1 MTFKP
6 LHTMELLAPAG
17 GRSQLE
23 AALRFGADA
32 VYLACDRF
40 GMRQRAEN
48 FALADIPDAV
58 RLAHDAGAAVHV
70 TLNTLMDA
78 DDIDA
83 LPGYLEALAD
93 AGVDAF
99 IVSDLG
105 AFALAQEH
113 APGVAL
119 HVSTQASV
127 ANAAAARRWHDMGAA
142 RVVCAREMSVEDIV
156 RLRADAPRE
165 LEIEAFAHGAMCVAV
180 SGRCLLSAAMT
191 GRSGNKGHCSQSC
204 RWSYALVEEKRPGEY
219 FPIEED
225 VRGSFVL
232 NAQDLCMID
241 HLDDLAAAGVDSIKL
256 EGRNKK
262 AFYVATVVHAYRA
275 VLDGADPASVH
286 DDLLAISHRPYGT
299 GFYYGQPNQ
308 TPERDGYVKECLH
321 VATVTACEP
330 AGQRN
335 ATCGAAGESAG
346 ERAAV
351 DDSAGERAVAGEP
364 AGEHGMARGASDP
377 AEDRAAACEPAGECV
392 VGSEPERGGSSWI
405 VEAQCHNRFCEG
417 DELEFLAPHRP
428 IEKIRV
434 EGLRWLPDP
443 TEDDPAPHPVTVGV
457 ANRSMARY
465 RFTVGAPLQ
474 EGDLLRARIA
484 REGESR

>member
-1 MTFKP
+1 
-6 LHTMELLAPAG
+6 MELLAPAG

-70 TLNTLMDA
+70 TINTLMDA

-105 AFALAQEH
+105 AFTLAQEH

-142 RVVCAREMSVEDIV
+142 RVVCAREMGIEDIA

-219 FPIEED
+219 FPIEEG

-308 TPERDGYVKECLH
+308 TPECDGYVKECLH

-335 ATCGAAGESAG
+335 ATCGAAGEFAG

-351 DDSAGERAVAGEP
+351 DDSAEERAVAGEP

-377 AEDRAAACEPAGECV
+377 AGDRAAACEPAGECV
-392 VGSEPERGGSSWI
+392 VGSESDRGGSSWI

-417 DELEFLAPHRP
+417 DELELLAPHRP

-465 RFTVGAPLQ
+465 RFTVETPLQ
-474 EGDLLRARIA
+474 AGDLLRARIA

>member
-1 MTFKP
+1 
-6 LHTMELLAPAG
+6 MELLAPAG

-105 AFALAQEH
+105 AFTLAQEH

-330 AGQRN
+330 AGQRD
-335 ATCGAAGESAG
+335 ATCGAAAGRAG
-346 ERAAV
+346 ERAA
-351 DDSAGERAVAGEP
+351 DDSAGERAAAGEP
-364 AGEHGMARGASDP
+364 AGERGMARGASDP
-377 AEDRAAACEPAGECV
+377 AVERVAAGESAGECV
-392 VGSEPERGGSSWI
+392 VGSQPERGGTSWI

-417 DELEFLAPHRP
+417 DELELLAPHRP

-484 REGESR
+484 GEGESR

>member
-1 MTFKP
+1 
-6 LHTMELLAPAG
+6 MELLAPAG

-105 AFALAQEH
+105 AFTLAQEH

-142 RVVCAREMSVEDIV
+142 RVVCAREMGIEDIA

-225 VRGSFVL
+225 VRGSFML

-351 DDSAGERAVAGEP
+351 DDSAEERAVAGEP

-377 AEDRAAACEPAGECV
+377 AGDRAAACEPAGECV

-417 DELEFLAPHRP
+417 DELELLAPHRP

>member
-1 MTFKP
+1 
-6 LHTMELLAPAG
+6 MELLAPAG

-105 AFALAQEH
+105 AFTLAQEH

-142 RVVCAREMSVEDIV
+142 RVVCAREMGIEDIA

-204 RWSYALVEEKRPGEY
+204 RWSYALVEEKRPGEF

-275 VLDGADPASVH
+275 VLDGADPASMH

-351 DDSAGERAVAGEP
+351 DDSAEERAVAGEP

-377 AEDRAAACEPAGECV
+377 AGDRAAACEPAGECV
-392 VGSEPERGGSSWI
+392 VGSESDRGGSSWI

-417 DELEFLAPHRP
+417 DELELLSPHRP

-434 EGLRWLPDP
+434 ESLRWLPDP
-443 TEDDPAPHPVTVGV
+443 TEDDPALHPVTVGV

-465 RFTVGAPLQ
+465 RFTVGTPLQ

>member
-1 MTFKP
+1 
-6 LHTMELLAPAG
+6 MELLAPAG

-83 LPGYLEALAD
+83 LPGYLEVLAD

-105 AFALAQEH
+105 AFTLAQEH

-142 RVVCAREMSVEDIV
+142 RVVCAREMGIEDIA

-219 FPIEED
+219 FPIEEG

-275 VLDGADPASVH
+275 VLDGADPVSVH

-335 ATCGAAGESAG
+335 ATCGAA
-346 ERAAV
+346 
-351 DDSAGERAVAGEP
+351 DDSAGERAAAGEP
-364 AGEHGMARGASDP
+364 AGERGMARGASDP
-377 AEDRAAACEPAGECV
+377 AVERVAAGESAGECV
-392 VGSEPERGGSSWI
+392 VGSQPERGGTSWI

-417 DELEFLAPHRP
+417 DELELLAPHRP

-465 RFTVGAPLQ
+465 RFTVGTPLQ
-474 EGDLLRARIA
+474 AGDLLRARIA

>member
-1 MTFKP
+1 
-6 LHTMELLAPAG
+6 MELLAPAG

-105 AFALAQEH
+105 AFTLAQEH

-142 RVVCAREMSVEDIV
+142 RVVCAREMGIEDIA

-219 FPIEED
+219 FPIEEG

-275 VLDGADPASVH
+275 VLDGADPVSVH

-330 AGQRN
+330 AGQRG
-335 ATCGAAGESAG
+335 ATCGAAAGRAG
-346 ERAAV
+346 ERAA
-351 DDSAGERAVAGEP
+351 DDSAGERAAAGEP
-364 AGEHGMARGASDP
+364 AGERGMARGASDP
-377 AEDRAAACEPAGECV
+377 AVERVAAGESAGECV
-392 VGSEPERGGSSWI
+392 VGSQPERGGTSWI

-417 DELEFLAPHRP
+417 DELELLAPHRP

-465 RFTVGAPLQ
+465 RFTVGTPLQ
-474 EGDLLRARIA
+474 AGDLLRARIA

>member
-1 MTFKP
+1 
-6 LHTMELLAPAG
+6 MELLAPAG

-105 AFALAQEH
+105 AFTLAQEH

-142 RVVCAREMSVEDIV
+142 RVVCAREMGIEDIA

-241 HLDDLAAAGVDSIKL
+241 HLDDLATAGVDSIKL

-335 ATCGAAGESAG
+335 ATCGAAAGSAG
-346 ERAAV
+346 ERAA
-351 DDSAGERAVAGEP
+351 AGEP
-364 AGEHGMARGASDP
+364 AGERPAAGEPAGERGVARGDSEP
-377 AEDRAAACEPAGECV
+377 TAECVAAGEFAGECV
-392 VGSEPERGGSSWI
+392 VGFESDRGGSSWI

-417 DELEFLAPHRP
+417 DELELLAPHRP

>member
-1 MTFKP
+1 
-6 LHTMELLAPAG
+6 MELLAPAG

-105 AFALAQEH
+105 AFTLAQEH

-142 RVVCAREMSVEDIV
+142 RVVCAREMSVEDIA

-351 DDSAGERAVAGEP
+351 DDSAEERAVAGEP

-377 AEDRAAACEPAGECV
+377 AGDRVAAGESAGECV
-392 VGSEPERGGSSWI
+392 VGSEPERGGTSWI

-417 DELEFLAPHRP
+417 DELELLAPHRP

-465 RFTVGAPLQ
+465 RFTVETPLQ

>member
-1 MTFKP
+1 
-6 LHTMELLAPAG
+6 MELLAPAG

-58 RLAHDAGAAVHV
+58 RTVHAAGAAVHV

-83 LPGYLEALAD
+83 LPGYLEALAA

-105 AFALAQEH
+105 AFSLAQRH
-113 APGVAL
+113 APDVVL

-142 RVVCAREMSVEDIV
+142 RVVCAREMSIQEIA

-225 VRGSFVL
+225 ARGSFVL
-232 NAQDLCMID
+232 NAQDLCMIE

-275 VLDGADPASVH
+275 VLDGADPASVM

-330 AGQRN
+330 AG
-335 ATCGAAGESAG
+335 GDG
-346 ERAAV
+346 
-351 DDSAGERAVAGEP
+351 AVAEP
-364 AGEHGMARGASDP
+364 AEERI
-377 AEDRAAACEPAGECV
+377 AAA
-392 VGSEPERGGSSWI
+392 EPECGGSAWI

-417 DELEFLAPHRP
+417 DELELLAPHRP
-428 IEKIRV
+428 VERIRV

-443 TEDDPAPHPVTVGV
+443 TEDDPAPYPVTVGV

-465 RFTVGAPLQ
+465 RFRSAVPMNP
-474 EGDLLRARIA
+474 GDLLRVRIA
-484 REGESR
+484 DDGGSF

>member
-1 MTFKP
+1 
-6 LHTMELLAPAG
+6 MELLAPAG

-105 AFALAQEH
+105 AFTLAQEH
-113 APGVAL
+113 APVVAL

-142 RVVCAREMSVEDIV
+142 RVVCAREMGIEDIA

-346 ERAAV
+346 GVRRWLRAGTWGNLLDRRGAVPQSFLRGRRAGASRAASPHREDPRGGLALAAGSDRGRSRAASRHRRGRQPV
-351 DDSAGERAVAGEP
+351 DGALPLYGRNP
-364 AGEHGMARGASDP
+364 LARGRP
-377 AEDRAAACEPAGECV
+377 LAC
-392 VGSEPERGGSSWI
+392 
-405 VEAQCHNRFCEG
+405 
-417 DELEFLAPHRP
+417 PHR
-428 IEKIRV
+428 
-434 EGLRWLPDP
+434 
-443 TEDDPAPHPVTVGV
+443 A
-457 ANRSMARY
+457 
-465 RFTVGAPLQ
+465 
-474 EGDLLRARIA
+474 
-484 REGESR
+484 

>member
-1 MTFKP
+1 
-6 LHTMELLAPAG
+6 MELLAPAG

-58 RLAHDAGAAVHV
+58 RLARDAGAAVHV

-105 AFALAQEH
+105 AFTLAQEH

-142 RVVCAREMSVEDIV
+142 RVVCAREMGIEDIA

-335 ATCGAAGESAG
+335 ATCGAAAGSAG
-346 ERAAV
+346 ERAA
-351 DDSAGERAVAGEP
+351 AGEP
-364 AGEHGMARGASDP
+364 AGERPAAGEPAGERDMARGAFEP
-377 AEDRAAACEPAGECV
+377 TAECVAAGEFAGECV

-417 DELEFLAPHRP
+417 DELELLAPHRP

-465 RFTVGAPLQ
+465 RFTVGTPLQ
-474 EGDLLRARIA
+474 AGDLLRARIA

>member
-1 MTFKP
+1 
-6 LHTMELLAPAG
+6 MELLAPAG

-70 TLNTLMDA
+70 TINTLMDA

-93 AGVDAF
+93 
-99 IVSDLG
+99 
-105 AFALAQEH
+105 
-113 APGVAL
+113 
-119 HVSTQASV
+119 ASV

-142 RVVCAREMSVEDIV
+142 RVVCAREMGIEDIA
-156 RLRADAPRE
+156 RLRADVPRE

-232 NAQDLCMID
+232 NAQDLCMVD
-241 HLDDLAAAGVDSIKL
+241 HLDDLATAGVDSIKL

-275 VLDGADPASVH
+275 VLDGADPVSVH

-346 ERAAV
+346 QRAA
-351 DDSAGERAVAGEP
+351 DDSAGERPAAGEP
-364 AGEHGMARGASDP
+364 AGERGSARGVSDL
-377 AEDRAAACEPAGECV
+377 AMECVTAGEPAGECV
-392 VGSEPERGGSSWI
+392 VGFESDRGGSSWI

-417 DELEFLAPHRP
+417 DELELLAPHRP

-434 EGLRWLPDP
+434 ESLRWLPDP

-465 RFTVGAPLQ
+465 RFTVGTPLQ

>member
-1 MTFKP
+1 
-6 LHTMELLAPAG
+6 MELLAPAG
-17 GRSQLE
+17 GRFQLE

-78 DDIDA
+78 DDIDE

-105 AFALAQEH
+105 AFTLAQEH

-142 RVVCAREMSVEDIV
+142 RVVCAREMGIEDIA

-219 FPIEED
+219 FPIEEG

-330 AGQRN
+330 AGQRG
-335 ATCGAAGESAG
+335 ATCGAAAGRAGVRAADDSAGERAAAGEPAGERGSARGASDPAVERVAAGESAG
-346 ERAAV
+346 E
-351 DDSAGERAVAGEP
+351 
-364 AGEHGMARGASDP
+364 
-377 AEDRAAACEPAGECV
+377 CV
-392 VGSEPERGGSSWI
+392 VGSQPERGGTSWI

-417 DELEFLAPHRP
+417 DELELLAPHRP

-465 RFTVGAPLQ
+465 RFKVETPLQ
-474 EGDLLRARIA
+474 AGDLLRARIA

>member
-1 MTFKP
+1 
-6 LHTMELLAPAG
+6 MELLAPAG

-105 AFALAQEH
+105 AFTLAQEH

-127 ANAAAARRWHDMGAA
+127 ANAAAARRWHDMGAT
-142 RVVCAREMSVEDIV
+142 RVVCAREMGIEDIA

-321 VATVTACEP
+321 VATVTECEP

-335 ATCGAAGESAG
+335 ATCGAAAGRAG
-346 ERAAV
+346 ERAA
-351 DDSAGERAVAGEP
+351 AGEP
-364 AGEHGMARGASDP
+364 AGERGVARGDSEP
-377 AEDRAAACEPAGECV
+377 TAECVVAGEFAGECV
-392 VGSEPERGGSSWI
+392 VGSEPERGGTSWI

-417 DELEFLAPHRP
+417 DELELLAPHRP

-465 RFTVGAPLQ
+465 LFTVGTPLQ

>member
-1 MTFKP
+1 
-6 LHTMELLAPAG
+6 MELLAPAG

-70 TLNTLMDA
+70 TINTLMDA

-105 AFALAQEH
+105 AFTLAQEH

-142 RVVCAREMSVEDIV
+142 RVVCAREMGIEDIA

-262 AFYVATVVHAYRA
+262 AFYVATVVHVYRA

-330 AGQRN
+330 AGQRG
-335 ATCGAAGESAG
+335 ATCGAAAGRAG
-346 ERAAV
+346 ERAA
-351 DDSAGERAVAGEP
+351 DDSAGERPAAGEP
-364 AGEHGMARGASDP
+364 AGERGSARGVSDL
-377 AEDRAAACEPAGECV
+377 AMECVTAGEPAGECV
-392 VGSEPERGGSSWI
+392 VGFESDRGGSSWI

-417 DELEFLAPHRP
+417 DELELLAPHRP

-434 EGLRWLPDP
+434 ESLRWLPVP

-465 RFTVGAPLQ
+465 RFTVGTPLQ

>member
-1 MTFKP
+1 
-6 LHTMELLAPAG
+6 MELLAPAG

-105 AFALAQEH
+105 AFTLAQEH

-142 RVVCAREMSVEDIV
+142 RVVCAREMGIEDIAC
-156 RLRADAPRE
+156 LRADAPRE

-241 HLDDLAAAGVDSIKL
+241 HLDDLATAGVDSIKL

-351 DDSAGERAVAGEP
+351 DDSAEERAVAGEP
-364 AGEHGMARGASDP
+364 AGERGSARGVSDL
-377 AEDRAAACEPAGECV
+377 AMECVTAGESAGECV
-392 VGSEPERGGSSWI
+392 VGSEPERGGTSWI

-417 DELEFLAPHRP
+417 DELELLAPHRP

>member
-1 MTFKP
+1 
-6 LHTMELLAPAG
+6 MELLAPAG

-105 AFALAQEH
+105 AFTLAQEH

-142 RVVCAREMSVEDIV
+142 RVVCAREMGIEDIA

-346 ERAAV
+346 ERAA
-351 DDSAGERAVAGEP
+351 AGEP
-364 AGEHGMARGASDP
+364 AGERPAAGEPAGERGVARGDSEP
-377 AEDRAAACEPAGECV
+377 TAECVAAGEFAGECV

-417 DELEFLAPHRP
+417 DELELLAPHRP

-465 RFTVGAPLQ
+465 RFTVGTPLQ

>member
-105 AFALAQEH
+105 AFTLAQEH

-142 RVVCAREMSVEDIV
+142 RVVCAREMGIEDIA

-219 FPIEED
+219 FPIEEG

-330 AGQRN
+330 AGQRG
-335 ATCGAAGESAG
+335 ATCGAAAGRAG
-346 ERAAV
+346 ERAA
-351 DDSAGERAVAGEP
+351 DDSAGERAAAGEP
-364 AGEHGMARGASDP
+364 AGERGMARGASDP
-377 AEDRAAACEPAGECV
+377 AVERVAAGESAGECV
-392 VGSEPERGGSSWI
+392 VGSQPERGGTSWI

-417 DELEFLAPHRP
+417 DELELLAPHRP

-484 REGESR
+484 GEGESR

>member
-1 MTFKP
+1 
-6 LHTMELLAPAG
+6 MELLAPAG
-17 GRSQLE
+17 GRFQLE

-40 GMRQRAEN
+40 GMRQRAEI

-105 AFALAQEH
+105 AFTLAQEH

-142 RVVCAREMSVEDIV
+142 RVVCAREMGIEDIA

-219 FPIEED
+219 FPIEEG

-346 ERAAV
+346 QRAS
-351 DDSAGERAVAGEP
+351 DDSAGERPAAGEP
-364 AGEHGMARGASDP
+364 AGERGSARGVSDL
-377 AEDRAAACEPAGECV
+377 AMECVTAGEPAGECV
-392 VGSEPERGGSSWI
+392 VGFESDRGGSSWI

-417 DELEFLAPHRP
+417 DELELLAPHRP

-443 TEDDPAPHPVTVGV
+443 TEGDPAPHPVTVGV

-465 RFTVGAPLQ
+465 RFTVGTPLQ
-474 EGDLLRARIA
+474 AGDLLRARIA
-484 REGESR
+484 GEGELR

>member
-6 LHTMELLAPAG
+6 LHTMELLVPAG

-105 AFALAQEH
+105 AFTLAQEH

-142 RVVCAREMSVEDIV
+142 RVVCAREMGIEDIA

-351 DDSAGERAVAGEP
+351 DDSAEERAVAGEP

-377 AEDRAAACEPAGECV
+377 AGDRVAAGEFAGECV
-392 VGSEPERGGSSWI
+392 VGSEPERGGTSWI

-417 DELEFLAPHRP
+417 DELELLAPHRP

>member
-1 MTFKP
+1 
-6 LHTMELLAPAG
+6 MELLAPAG

-105 AFALAQEH
+105 AFTLAQEH

-127 ANAAAARRWHDMGAA
+127 ANAAAARRWHDMGAT
-142 RVVCAREMSVEDIV
+142 RVVCAREMGIEDIA
-156 RLRADAPRE
+156 RLRADAPRG

-225 VRGSFVL
+225 ARGSFVL

-275 VLDGADPASVH
+275 VLDGADPSSVH

-321 VATVTACEP
+321 VATVTAC
-330 AGQRN
+330 R
-335 ATCGAAGESAG
+335 
-346 ERAAV
+346 
-351 DDSAGERAVAGEP
+351 P
-364 AGEHGMARGASDP
+364 AGEDGAAAEP
-377 AEDRAAACEPAGECV
+377 AEGCVAAGRECE
-392 VGSEPERGGSSWI
+392 GSFWI

-417 DELEFLAPHRP
+417 DELELLAPYRP

-443 TEDDPAPHPVTVGV
+443 TEDDPSPHPETVGV

-465 RFTVGAPLQ
+465 RFRSAVPMR
-474 EGDLLRARIA
+474 EGDLLRARISDD
-484 REGESR
+484 RKPI

>member
-1 MTFKP
+1 
-6 LHTMELLAPAG
+6 MELLAPAG

-105 AFALAQEH
+105 AFTLAQEH

-142 RVVCAREMSVEDIV
+142 RVVCAREMGIEDIA

-219 FPIEED
+219 FPIEEG

-330 AGQRN
+330 AGQRG
-335 ATCGAAGESAG
+335 ATCGAAAGRAG
-346 ERAAV
+346 ERAA
-351 DDSAGERAVAGEP
+351 DDSAGERAAAGEP
-364 AGEHGMARGASDP
+364 AGERGMARGASDP
-377 AEDRAAACEPAGECV
+377 AVERVAAGESAGECV
-392 VGSEPERGGSSWI
+392 VGSQPERGGTSWI

-417 DELEFLAPHRP
+417 DELELLAPHRP

-484 REGESR
+484 GEGESR

>member
-1 MTFKP
+1 
-6 LHTMELLAPAG
+6 MELLAPAG

-105 AFALAQEH
+105 AFTLAQEH

-142 RVVCAREMSVEDIV
+142 RVVCAREMGIEDIA

-219 FPIEED
+219 FPIEEG

-330 AGQRN
+330 AGQRG
-335 ATCGAAGESAG
+335 ATCGAAAGRAG
-346 ERAAV
+346 ERAA
-351 DDSAGERAVAGEP
+351 DDSAGERAAAGEP
-364 AGEHGMARGASDP
+364 AGERGMARGASDP
-377 AEDRAAACEPAGECV
+377 AVERVAAGESAGECV
-392 VGSEPERGGSSWI
+392 VGSQPERGGTSWI

-417 DELEFLAPHRP
+417 DELELLAPHRP

-465 RFTVGAPLQ
+465 RFTVGTPLQ
-474 EGDLLRARIA
+474 AGDLLRARIA

>member
-1 MTFKP
+1 
-6 LHTMELLAPAG
+6 MELLAPAG

-48 FALADIPDAV
+48 FALADIPNAV

-105 AFALAQEH
+105 AFTLAQEH

-127 ANAAAARRWHDMGAA
+127 ANAAAARRWHDMGAT
-142 RVVCAREMSVEDIV
+142 RVVCAREMGIEDIA

-241 HLDDLAAAGVDSIKL
+241 HLDDLATAGVDSIKL

-308 TPERDGYVKECLH
+308 TPERDGYVKECMH

-335 ATCGAAGESAG
+335 ATCGAAGEPAG
-346 ERAAV
+346 ERGVARG
-351 DDSAGERAVAGEP
+351 DSEPTAECVAAGE
-364 AGEHGMARGASDP
+364 S
-377 AEDRAAACEPAGECV
+377 AGECV
-392 VGSEPERGGSSWI
+392 VGSEPERGGTSWI

-417 DELEFLAPHRP
+417 DELELLAPHRP

-465 RFTVGAPLQ
+465 RFTVGTPLQ

>member
-105 AFALAQEH
+105 AFTLAQEH

-142 RVVCAREMSVEDIV
+142 RVVCAREMGIEDIA

-219 FPIEED
+219 FPIEEG

-330 AGQRN
+330 AGQRG
-335 ATCGAAGESAG
+335 ATCGAAAGRAG
-346 ERAAV
+346 ERAA
-351 DDSAGERAVAGEP
+351 DDSAGERAAAGEP
-364 AGEHGMARGASDP
+364 AGERGMARGVSDL
-377 AEDRAAACEPAGECV
+377 AMECVTVGEPAGECV
-392 VGSEPERGGSSWI
+392 VGFESDRGGSSWI

-417 DELEFLAPHRP
+417 DELELLAPHRP

-434 EGLRWLPDP
+434 ESLRWLPDP

-465 RFTVGAPLQ
+465 RFTVGTPLQ

>member
-1 MTFKP
+1 
-6 LHTMELLAPAG
+6 MELLAPAG

-105 AFALAQEH
+105 AFTLAQEH

-142 RVVCAREMSVEDIV
+142 RVVCAREMSVEDIA

-351 DDSAGERAVAGEP
+351 DDSAEERAAAGEP
-364 AGEHGMARGASDP
+364 AGERGMARGASDP
-377 AEDRAAACEPAGECV
+377 AGERPAAGEFAGECV

-417 DELEFLAPHRP
+417 DELELLAPHRP

-465 RFTVGAPLQ
+465 RFTVGTPLQ

>member
-1 MTFKP
+1 
-6 LHTMELLAPAG
+6 MELLAPAG

-105 AFALAQEH
+105 AFTLAQEH

-142 RVVCAREMSVEDIV
+142 RVVCAREMGIEDIA

-351 DDSAGERAVAGEP
+351 DDSAEERAVAGEP

-377 AEDRAAACEPAGECV
+377 AGDRAAACEPAGECV

-417 DELEFLAPHRP
+417 DELELLAPHRP

-465 RFTVGAPLQ
+465 RFTVGTPLQ

>member
-1 MTFKP
+1 
-6 LHTMELLAPAG
+6 MELLAPAG

-105 AFALAQEH
+105 AFTLAQEH

-142 RVVCAREMSVEDIV
+142 RVVCAREMGIEDIA

-346 ERAAV
+346 ERAA
-351 DDSAGERAVAGEP
+351 AGEP
-364 AGEHGMARGASDP
+364 AGERPAAGEPAGERGVARGASDP
-377 AEDRAAACEPAGECV
+377 AGERPAAGEFAGECV

-417 DELEFLAPHRP
+417 DELELLAPHRP

-465 RFTVGAPLQ
+465 RFTVGTPLQ

>member
-1 MTFKP
+1 
-6 LHTMELLAPAG
+6 MELLAPAG

-105 AFALAQEH
+105 AFTLAQEH

-142 RVVCAREMSVEDIV
+142 RVVCAREMGIEDIA

-330 AGQRN
+330 AGQRG
-335 ATCGAAGESAG
+335 ATCGAAAGRAG
-346 ERAAV
+346 ERAA
-351 DDSAGERAVAGEP
+351 DDSAGERAAAGEP

-377 AEDRAAACEPAGECV
+377 AVERVAAGESAGECV
-392 VGSEPERGGSSWI
+392 VGSQPERGGTSWI

-417 DELEFLAPHRP
+417 DELELLAPHRP

-465 RFTVGAPLQ
+465 RFTVGTPLQ
-474 EGDLLRARIA
+474 AGDLLRARIA